1 MRGSRLPRWWKGSAV
16 LLALLLVACVPDEQP
31 APQETTPSP
40 TPAPAVFTIADSQ
53 QVKATDPAL
62 ITRDVDAIIAT
73 SVFQRLMRVQPGTHE
88 LKPDAATDC
97 IFTSELVYECT
108 LPEGLRFHNGNELTS
123 SDVEFSIQRAL
134 RFNTAGTGIGL
145 LSSLQRVSA
154 PDELT
159 VRFLLAYP
167 DTQFGFALATLATS
181 IVDEE
186 SYDPDQPMELEQLP
200 VGSGPYQVTEIED
213 EAQAVNFEIFADYL
227 GPLTGGLETLR
238 LAKVADSAAAEA
250 GMADGSVD
258 LIWRTLDDPALTR
271 LQAANDDESTPQAQP
286 GYYRVA
292 LSGQRVNSLS
302 WNVDSE
308 YRANATLRE
317 AIAAALQ
324 ADRTLDSLVPVGVE
338 GHVSAFP
345 VGGQLEPAT
354 LKRRRT
360 LTLGYDPSAPGH
372 RDLARLLRDRLEEID
387 SLSVR
392 VVTSADA
399 DLILSDKLPWV
410 GNALGWMQSYLST
423 PPDESKEL
431 VLAAEEAYRTAA
443 LSDSSA
449 ALNTLQA
456 QAAKDLTVLPISQID
471 GILVARTGVQF
482 VGDYLGSGGQLGL
495 WGIRVE

>member
-1 MRGSRLPRWWKGSAV
+1 LVAALAV
-16 LLALLLVACVPDEQP
+16 LALVGCVETDPP
-31 APQETTPSP
+31 APAPTTTPTP
-40 TPAPAVFTIADSQ
+40 TPEPAVFTIADSQ

-97 IFTSELVYECT
+97 IFTSELIYECT
-108 LPEGLRFHNGNELTS
+108 LPEGLTFHNGNELTS

-134 RFNTAGTGIGL
+134 RFNTPGTGIGL
-145 LSSLQRVSA
+145 FNSLQRVSA

-159 VRFLLAYP
+159 VRFALAYP
-167 DTQFGFALATLATS
+167 DTQFGFALASVAAS

-213 EAQAVNFEIFADYL
+213 EAQGVVFEIFDGYI
-227 GPLTGGLETLR
+227 GPLTGGLEIIR

-271 LQAANDDESTPQAQP
+271 LEAANDEESTPTAES

-302 WNVDSE
+302 WNVDSKH
-308 YRANATLRE
+308 RSNATLRK
-317 AIAAALQ
+317 AIAEALQ
-324 ADRTLDSLVPVGVE
+324 ADRTLDSLVPVGVA
-338 GHVSAFP
+338 GHSSAFP
-345 VGGQLEPAT
+345 VGGQLEPAK

-372 RDLARLLRDRLEEID
+372 RDLARLLRDRLEQID

-392 VVTSADA
+392 VVTAADA

-410 GNALGWMQSYLST
+410 GNALGWMQSYLND
-423 PPDESKEL
+423 PPEESADN
-431 VLAAEEAYRTAA
+431 VLAAEEAYRRAGLDDSTTALDA
-443 LSDSSA
+443 
-449 ALNTLQA
+449 LQA
-456 QAAKDLTVLPISQID
+456 QAAKDLTVLPISQVD
-471 GILVARTGVQF
+471 GILVAKEGVEL